1 MTETKAIPPLL
12 EVRGLSKSY
21 PAVRGGRL
29 SVLEDL
35 ELSVQPGEMIAV
47 VGESGTGK
55 STLLHLLGALDRP
68 DNGTVIYQ
76 GQDVFSRSDEELS
89 AFRNTSIGF
98 VFQFHHLLAEFTAE
112 ENVMMPALI
121 RRSPVREARIRAAS
135 LLIQLGLGERLE
147 HHPGELSG
155 GEKQRVAVARALM
168 NEPDLIL
175 ADEPT
180 GNLDIDTAESLH
192 HEIVRLSREL
202 RQTFILVTHNP
213 SFAAL
218 ADRVLRLEHGR
229 LHPHS
234 F

>member
-35 ELSVQPGEMIAV
+35 ELSVQPGEIIAV